1 MKSPVTSP
9 DAPGLSVPNLSLVS
23 KVLDFVGAMELL
35 DNSAKLYQEVVL
47 SYFQDIASLPSRLDE
62 LLRKSD
68 LSEAVRALHTCKGA
82 SLTVGAKLLSELCRQ
97 FEMKLKAL
105 RQNNEPL
112 ADGEHQAMLQELEV
126 AVANTRHA
134 ITEVLGS
141 MRSQSSAKTGSVLNT
156 RALVEDLISLR
167 NLVARSDMRALARH
181 KAICALHTSAS
192 DKLQALTPTLKV
204 FDFAQAVVQ
213 CDELISDFSAPK
225 QT

>member
-1 MKSPVTSP
+1 MKSTVTSP
-9 DAPGLSVPNLSLVS
+9 DARGLSVPNLTLVS
-23 KVLDFVGAMELL
+23 KTLDFVGALELL
-35 DNSAKLYQEVVL
+35 DNSVKLYQEVVQ

-97 FEMKLKAL
+97 YEVKLKAL
-105 RQNNEPL
+105 RQNSEPL
-112 ADGEHQAMLQELEV
+112 DENARQAMLKELES
-126 AVANTRHA
+126 AVAITRQA

-141 MRSQSSAKTGSVLNT
+141 MRSQNSSKAAPDINT

-167 NLVARSDMRALARH
+167 NLLARSDMRAIARH
-181 KAICALHTSAS
+181 KAICALHTSAA
-192 DKLQALTPTLKV
+192 DKLQTLAPALKI
-204 FDFAQAVVQ
+204 FDFAKAVVQ

>member
-1 MKSPVTSP
+1 MKSTVTSP
-9 DAPGLSVPNLSLVS
+9 DARGLSVPNLTLVS
-23 KVLDFVGAMELL
+23 KTLDFEGALELL
-35 DNSAKLYQEVVL
+35 DNSVKLYQEVVQ
-47 SYFQDIASLPSRLDE
+47 SYFQDIASLPSRMDE

-97 FEMKLKAL
+97 YEVKLKAL
-105 RQNNEPL
+105 RQNSEPL
-112 ADGEHQAMLQELEV
+112 DDSARQAMLKEMES

-141 MRSQSSAKTGSVLNT
+141 MRSQNSSKAAPDINT

-167 NLVARSDMRALARH
+167 NLLARSDMRAIARH
-181 KAICALHTSAS
+181 RAICALHSSAT
-192 DKLQALTPTLKV
+192 DKLQTLAPTLKI
-204 FDFAQAVVQ
+204 FDFAKAVVQ